1 MEGGLS
7 HQGLKIGGTRDRGR
21 RPASTAAAESAECLK
36 MTFSE
41 MTADEENGQG
51 LHSGALG
58 GSFRLL
64 AILEEKVCIP
74 LHSPRQSLPVKKKDE
89 EAEAKELSDL
99 CRVTQPGRSA
109 E

>member
-1 MEGGLS
+1 MAS
-7 HQGLKIGGTRDRGR
+7 ATRVLKSVAPGIGGGGQPLRQQQ
-21 RPASTAAAESAECLK
+21 SAERLK

-74 LHSPRQSLPVKKKDE
+74 LHSPRQSLIFFFFF
-89 EAEAKELSDL
+89 
-99 CRVTQPGRSA
+99 
-109 E
+109 

>member
-64 AILEEKVCIP
+64 AILEEKVC
-74 LHSPRQSLPVKKKDE
+74 LSKKKM
-89 EAEAKELSDL
+89 KKQ
-99 CRVTQPGRSA
+99 RPRN
-109 E
+109 